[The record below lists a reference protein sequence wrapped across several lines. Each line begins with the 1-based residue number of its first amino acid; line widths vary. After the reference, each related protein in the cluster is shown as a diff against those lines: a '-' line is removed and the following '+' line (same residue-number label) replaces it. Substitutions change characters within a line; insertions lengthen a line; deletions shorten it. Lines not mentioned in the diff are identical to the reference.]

1 MERSWLQVKGLESRP
16 RPDHIL
22 PLSTD
27 IPSTL
32 DIFLTLKTQKKSLCY
47 WVLLHTLANRFT
59 GFKNSFASGMSERGR
74 STNYTHGAGPR
85 CDGRKGRA
93 IKLTQEIRDSVWPS
107 ALPNSVWS

>member
-16 RPDHIL
+16 RLDHIL

-47 WVLLHTLANRFT
+47 WVLLHILANRFT
-59 GFKNSFASGMSERGR
+59 GFKNSCAGGMSERGR

-85 CDGRKGRA
+85 CDGRKGWV
-93 IKLTQEIRDSVWPS
+93 IKLTQEI
-107 ALPNSVWS
+107 